1 MVDFSLPHGIRDIIK
16 HFLADPSR
24 NNLQNG
30 TGEKAFAGPLVGFAA
45 GADPIFADYK
55 EHVGP
60 FHWTPL
66 EIFQKTFPESPV
78 AAEDLTVISWI
89 LPQTKQTRADNRK
102 ADRLPSERW
111 ARARVFGEQVNEN
124 LRDHVVRQLGENG
137 IRAVAPMRSPL
148 WSREISPNY
157 GFASKWSERHAAYA
171 AGLGTFG
178 LCDGLITEKG
188 KAMRTG
194 SVVAECCIQPTP
206 RRYKDHHAN
215 CLFYAQGT
223 CGKCIDRCP
232 VGAISEKGH
241 DKERCKAYM
250 RGEQV
255 RGYIEEHY
263 GFAGKGCGLCQ
274 TKVPCEAINPVRA
287 TREPPNRKSNHEW
300 TPIHTSTKYSCSFV

>member
-1 MVDFSLPHGIRDIIK
+1 MVDVSLPDRIMNVIES
-16 HFLADPSR
+16 FLADAAR

-30 TGEKAFAGPLVGFAA
+30 TGEKAFADPLVGFAG
-45 GADPIFADYK
+45 GADPIFSDYK
-55 EHVGP
+55 QHVGP

-66 EIFQKTFPESPV
+66 EIFTKTFPGNRV
-78 AAEDLTVISWI
+78 VAEDLTVISWI
-89 LPQTKQTRADNRK
+89 LPQTKQTRTDNRK
-102 ADRLPSERW
+102 ATRFPAERW
-111 ARARVFGEQVNEN
+111 ARARVFGEKVNEK

-194 SVVAECCIQPTP
+194 SVVAECRIQPSP
-206 RRYKDHHAN
+206 RHYKDHHAN
-215 CLFYAQGT
+215 CLFYARGT

-241 DKERCKAYM
+241 DKEKCKAYM
-250 RGEQV
+250 RGDQV

-263 GFAGKGCGLCQ
+263 GFEGKGCGLCQ
-274 TKVPCEAINPVRA
+274 TRVPCEAINPVRKPSG
-287 TREPPNRKSNHEW
+287 PPMD
-300 TPIHTSTKYSCSFV
+300 TKTHQ